1 MGKPMRVAV
10 IGCGSI
16 SAAYFATLAR
26 VSNVEVV
33 SVTDL
38 DPDLAARAADDQG
51 VPVRE
56 FADVLADPEV
66 DAILNIT
73 PPRAH
78 ASLCIEALRA
88 GKHVYVEKPF
98 AATAE
103 EADELLR
110 VGQETGRRIGSAPDT
125 VLGTG
130 LQTARQ
136 VIDAGTIGRPI
147 AATATMLN
155 EGFESWHPGAA
166 FMYLPG
172 GGPLL
177 EMGVYYIASLV
188 SLFGPIARVYGQGAR
203 GRDVRIVPE
212 GAPQAGRE
220 LPVEIDT
227 FVSATLRHRDGVIS
241 TLLTSYDVVATTL
254 PPIEAYGTTGTVL
267 VPNPNAFDDP
277 VLVSD
282 GGEFRTVEPT
292 AGFAG
297 ADRGYGLS
305 DMARALRRG
314 EPHRQSAEFGH
325 HVNDVMTM
333 VLASCADGLAR
344 PIASTCERP
353 APVALGARPD
363 DD

>member
-1 MGKPMRVAV
+1 MGEPMKVAV
-10 IGCGSI
+10 LGCGSI
-16 SAAYFATLAR
+16 SAAYFATLAGL
-26 VSNVEVV
+26 SNVEVV

-38 DPDLAARAADDQG
+38 DRDLAEKAASEQG
-51 VPVRE
+51 VPRRDLAE
-56 FADVLADPEV
+56 VLADPEV
-66 DAILNIT
+66 DAVLNIT

-78 ASLCIEALRA
+78 APLCIEALRA

-98 AATAE
+98 AAAGE
-103 EADELLR
+103 EADALLR
-110 VGQETGRRIGSAPDT
+110 AGRESGCRIGSAPDT

-136 VIDAGTIGRPI
+136 VIDSGTIGTPI

-166 FMYLPG
+166 FMYQPG

-188 SLFGPIARVYGQGAR
+188 SLFGPITSVYGQGDR

-220 LPVEIDT
+220 LPVDIDT
-227 FVSATLRHRDGVIS
+227 FVSATLRHAGGVIS

-254 PPIEAYGTTGTVL
+254 PPIEAYGTAGTVL
-267 VPNPNAFDDP
+267 VPDPNAFDDP
-277 VLVSD
+277 VRVSE

-292 AGFAG
+292 AGFVG
-297 ADRGYGLS
+297 ADRGVGLS

-325 HVNDVMTM
+325 HVNDVMTRI
-333 VLASCADGLAR
+333 LESCADGEAR
-344 PIASTCERP
+344 RITSTCDRP
-353 APVALGARPD
+353 EPVPLGSRPD

>member
-1 MGKPMRVAV
+1 MGDPMKVAV
-10 IGCGSI
+10 VGCGSI
-16 SAAYFATLAR
+16 SAAYFATLSGL
-26 VSNVEVV
+26 SNVQVV

-38 DPDLAARAADDQG
+38 DPLLAEKAASEQG
-51 VPVRE
+51 VPSRE
-56 FADVLADPEV
+56 FAEVLRDPEV
-66 DAILNIT
+66 DTVLNIT

-78 ASLCIEALRA
+78 APLCIDALRS

-103 EADELLR
+103 EADALL
-110 VGQETGRRIGSAPDT
+110 QAGRESGCRIGSAPDT

-130 LQTARQ
+130 QQTARH
-136 VIDAGTIGRPI
+136 VIDAGTVGTPI

-166 FMYLPG
+166 FMYQPG

-188 SLFGPIARVYGQGAR
+188 SLFGPISSVYGQGGR
-203 GRDVRIVPE
+203 GRDVRVVPE

-220 LPVEIDT
+220 LPVDIDT
-227 FVSATLRHRDGVIS
+227 FVSATLRHTNGVIS

-267 VPNPNAFDDP
+267 VPDPNAFDLP
-277 VLVSD
+277 VQVSD
-282 GGEFRTVEPT
+282 GDEFRTVPPT
-292 AGFAG
+292 AGFAD
-297 ADRGYGLS
+297 ADRGVGLS
-305 DMARALRRG
+305 DMARAVRRG

-325 HVNDVMTM
+325 HVNDVMTRI
-333 VLASCADGLAR
+333 LESCADGTSR
-344 PIASTCERP
+344 RVSSSCDRP
-353 APVALGARPD
+353 APVPLGSRPD